1 MGAFGIV
8 ARRRGAAS
16 LVVAWLAVAPAV
28 AVAQSQL
35 GGQQPAVAPPRP
47 AVPAAAPAAN
57 APTAQPRPQA
67 QGQPPRPA
75 GQAQRPAQAGQRP
88 AGQQARPQGQQARP
102 QGQRPGQA
110 AQRPNQRRA
119 AAGAAAGAAG
129 AAGAAAAAPPQPPQP
144 PAPPPEPQP
153 TIGSVTGLPLPRFA
167 ALRSDNVNLRV
178 GPGTNFPI
186 EWRYQRRDL
195 PVMILRE
202 HDQWRRIRDMEG
214 AEGWIAASNLQPG
227 RRTFMVRPPQAAAP
241 QPAAAQPA
249 SAPAASVEVPLRRR
263 PEEQSA
269 PIARLRVGVVGRIR
283 GCEAGSPWC
292 EVQVQDHRG
301 FLRRSEMFGIG
312 AEEEIR

>member
-1 MGAFGIV
+1 
-8 ARRRGAAS
+8 
-16 LVVAWLAVAPAV
+16 
-28 AVAQSQL
+28 
-35 GGQQPAVAPPRP
+35 
-47 AVPAAAPAAN
+47 
-57 APTAQPRPQA
+57 
-67 QGQPPRPA
+67 
-75 GQAQRPAQAGQRP
+75 
-88 AGQQARPQGQQARP
+88 
-102 QGQRPGQA
+102 
-110 AQRPNQRRA
+110 
-119 AAGAAAGAAG
+119 
-129 AAGAAAAAPPQPPQP
+129 AAAAPPQPPQP

-153 TIGSVTGLPLPRFA
+153 SIGSVTGLPLPRFA

-227 RRTFMVRPPQAAAP
+227 RRTFMVRAPASQAPGAAP
-241 QPAAAQPA
+241 VQPAAATA
-249 SAPAASVEVPLRRR
+249 APPTEIELRRR
-263 PEEQSA
+263 AEDQA
-269 PIARLRVGVVGRIR
+269 PAVARLRVGVVGRIR
-283 GCEAGSPWC
+283 ACEANSPWC